1 MNSQNIQ
8 LSKIITNATDTTW
21 SQAYSTLNLYIALSL
36 TSSEKQEEAI
46 ASYGKD
52 ILERLQREFF
62 ALDEKNLETVKKA
75 VETVTEEIGKEYSYS
90 IVLATTSGETLY
102 IIVGSAG
109 TAVIKRGEKLGTI
122 AKGEEDSV
130 TAFSGHLQNDDI
142 IVLETADFAKK
153 IPPDKLSPQLEG
165 ATVSEISENIAPLI
179 HDEPT
184 GSEAAII
191 LQYKKEEKTE
201 AVVAPE
207 ASEEEK
213 EEVEK
218 EDKSEETDKEE
229 ISASQEKGPGIIK
242 SLFSKFRL
250 PSANFGKKRK
260 IIIIIAI
267 FALVAVLAASIFI
280 EKGRQEEKKREQQF
294 TQQIVPLEKKLEDA
308 NTLAGLNKSLA
319 LDAYSEIK
327 KSIEGVRESYLK
339 GTTQRKKVDAF
350 YSEVSKKVDELGQA
364 TTSQNEKVFFDPQ
377 KEDIKKIDIVTRKGD
392 ALVAANRDGGIV
404 ILSGEGKVQKTIKNE
419 FKNIGSITSDKETV
433 YLLSD
438 SGVISANKKKA
449 TTEKIIPDV
458 KNTTDVAGIDTFL
471 GNIYVLNKKDATID
485 KYTSGG
491 TTKKAYFTD
500 KIILN
505 SPVGISI
512 DSSIWIIEDSGK
524 IRKFTKGKEDDFSL
538 KGLVKPLGTGSLL
551 YTDIDYV
558 NIYLLDGKNGRV
570 IQITK
575 NGEVKNQFASK
586 NLINTASFAVDEA
599 GKKVYF
605 VKDSKIYSFDL

>member
-1 MNSQNIQ
+1 MNSQNI
-8 LSKIITNATDTTW
+8 LIAKIITNATDTTW
-21 SQAYSTLNLYIALSL
+21 SQAYSTINLYVTLSL
-36 TSSEKQEEAI
+36 TSSEKLEEAI

-62 ALDEKNLETVKKA
+62 ALDDKNLETVKKA

-90 IVLATTSGETLY
+90 IVLATTNGETLY
-102 IIVGSAG
+102 IVVGSAG
-109 TAVIKRGEKLGTI
+109 MVVIKRGEKLGTI
-122 AKGEEDSV
+122 AKGEEGTV
-130 TAFSGHLQNDDI
+130 TAFSGHLQDGDI
-142 IVLETADFAKK
+142 IVLETSDFAKK
-153 IPPDKLSPQLEG
+153 IPSDKLSPHLEG

-179 HDEPT
+179 HEDPI
-184 GSEAAII
+184 GNEAAII
-191 LQYKKEEKTE
+191 LQYKKDAEEVADIQEAPGEEKK
-201 AVVAPE
+201 
-207 ASEEEK
+207 EK
-213 EEVEK
+213 DQK
-218 EDKSEETDKEE
+218 EDKSDEPFEDE
-229 ISASQEKGPGIIK
+229 IIAPEEKGPGTTT

-250 PSANFGKKRK
+250 PSVNFGKKRK
-260 IIIIIAI
+260 ILIIIAI
-267 FALVAVLAASIFI
+267 FALVAVLAVSILI

-327 KSIEGVRESYLK
+327 KNIEDIRDSYLK

-350 YSEVSKKVDELGQA
+350 YSEVSKKVDELSQA
-364 TTSQNEKVFFDPQ
+364 ANSQNEKVFFDPQ
-377 KEDIKKIDIVTRKGD
+377 NESVKKVDMVTRKGE
-392 ALVAANRDGGIV
+392 AIVAANRDGGIV

-419 FKNIGSITSDKETV
+419 FKNIGSITADKETV

-438 SGVISANKKKA
+438 SGVLSANKKKA

-458 KNTTDVAGIDTFL
+458 KNTADVAGIDTFL
-471 GNIYVLNKKDATID
+471 GNVYVLNKKDATID
-485 KYTSGG
+485 KYTSGS

-500 KIILN
+500 KITLN
-505 SPVGISI
+505 SPIGISI
-512 DSSIWIIEDSGK
+512 DSSIWVVEDDGK

-538 KGLVKPLGTGSLL
+538 KGLIKPLGTGNIL
-551 YTDIDYV
+551 YTDIDYA

-570 IQITK
+570 VQIAK

-586 NLINTASFAVDEA
+586 NLINAVSFAVDET
-599 GKKVYF
+599 GKKIYF